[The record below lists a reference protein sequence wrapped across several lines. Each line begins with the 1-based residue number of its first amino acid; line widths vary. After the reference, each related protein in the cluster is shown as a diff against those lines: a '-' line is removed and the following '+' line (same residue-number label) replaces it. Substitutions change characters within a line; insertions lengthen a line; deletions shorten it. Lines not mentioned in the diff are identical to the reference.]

1 MKDLGAYTEEEA
13 YEIAKSENVFFN
25 FGLCKDRKTMEE
37 YWEADT
43 NDSANWERIKIKKL
57 YKADHEN
64 YRIKDK

>member
-43 NDSANWERIKIKKL
+43 NDSANWKRIKIKKW

-64 YRIKDK
+64 CKITDK